1 LLTPQEV
8 TSSEFEKA
16 LFGGYDIPS
25 VDRFLNQLTQDYSA
39 LYREN
44 GILKSKMKVLVDKV
58 EEYRSTEDAMRMAL
72 LQAERTAKE
81 ITDAAEAR
89 RSGLDDEVAQTREAL
104 EAKME
109 AEFSQRREE
118 IRAEL
123 AAEEAA
129 LTRAKRETA
138 EYLEKLKAAMAAYAE
153 NLRHVYDFVEP
164 LPPAEPEP
172 APEAPAAEPAPTEPE
187 PEAPENR
194 QEVSQD
200 TVENIAEII
209 NRAFS
214 SMDAAEKPAEPP
226 QDVDSTIT
234 RLPDID
240 FDNLQ
245 FGNYDPTKKS

>member
-1 LLTPQEV
+1 MLTPQEV

-25 VDRFLNQLTQDYSA
+25 VDKFLNQLTQDYTA

-44 GILKSKMKVLVDKV
+44 GILKNKMKVLVDKV

-72 LQAERTAKE
+72 LQAERIAKE

-104 EAKME
+104 AAQME

-129 LTRAKRETA
+129 LNRAKRETA
-138 EYLEKLKAAMAAYAE
+138 EYLEKLKSAMAAYAE
-153 NLRHVYDFVEP
+153 SLRHVYDFVEP
-164 LPPAEPEP
+164 LPPAEPDPAEAPAEP
-172 APEAPAAEPAPTEPE
+172 AAPEAV
-187 PEAPENR
+187 PEAPETK

-214 SMDAAEKPAEPP
+214 STEAAEKPAEEV

-240 FDNLQ
+240 FENLQ
-245 FGNYDPTKKS
+245 FGNYDPAKKN